1 MFTPKF
7 TLTSALLTEITQI
20 ERLYG
25 QIEALRLPHEL
36 ELNLERTNLVQSAY
50 ASNKIEGNPLTLP
63 EVTNLL
69 LDDRVPTNRNEKEV
83 VNYFALLKE
92 LDGFKE
98 KPINLMLLKEF
109 HKRLMTGVHEQAG
122 HIRNVKVVI
131 GKYNEEKGDVSIRI
145 KHDPPYHTETEIET
159 HMEELLAWL
168 RLEKTS
174 NLPAVI
180 RAGAF
185 HHEFVYLHP
194 FEDGNGRVCRL
205 LTALLFVKA
214 GYAINKYFVLD
225 DYYDIDRHQY
235 SDMLHAADTGDK
247 TTWLV
252 YFSQGVKYSLQS
264 ALARAKQAILTLKVK
279 KQPTPKEREVLSLL
293 IERQE
298 ITSHTI
304 AEALHVS
311 RQQAHSL
318 LKSLVEKGLVRKKGS
333 TKASYYI
340 LRA

>member
-20 ERLYG
+20 ERFYG

-36 ELNLERTNLVQSAY
+36 ELNLERTNLIQSAY

-69 LDDRVPTNRNEKEV
+69 LDDRLPSNRDEKEV
-83 VNYFALLKE
+83 VNYFTLLKE
-92 LDGFKE
+92 LDIYKE
-98 KPINLMLLKEF
+98 KALDLTLLKQF
-109 HKRLMTGVHEQAG
+109 HKRLMTGVHEEAG

-145 KHDPPYHTETEIET
+145 KHDPPYHTEGEIEA
-159 HMEELLAWL
+159 HIEELLGWL
-168 RLEKTS
+168 RLDEAGT
-174 NLPAVI
+174 LPAVLRTGI
-180 RAGAF
+180 F

-205 LTALLFVKA
+205 LTSLLFIKA

-247 TTWLV
+247 TEWLV

-264 ALARAKQAILTLKVK
+264 ALARAKQAILTLKIE
-279 KQPTPKEREVLSLL
+279 KQPTPKEREVLSIL
-293 IERQE
+293 IERAE

-304 AEALHVS
+304 AGALHVS
-311 RQQAHSL
+311 RQQAHAL
-318 LKSLVEKGLVRKKGS
+318 LKSLVEKGLVQKKGS

-340 LRA
+340 LKS